1 MPISSSFP
9 SVRRLLSSQGKHLR
23 NRFELFVQ
31 VTRLAG
37 PKASPLLSPYFQIK
51 RKEEGEEKKI
61 EEKKRIESNMR
72 NKFHGY
78 LILSWIRD
86 NSKLEYLVYDGSM
99 SEGTKKGGGKI
110 ENRFRNEGWY
120 FRRVERNAITAGWNH
135 VSVNRVYGTSE
146 RIGEMILG
154 KNEEEIS
161 LLPLSTQNS
170 SQNIFIFR
178 SRKIV
183 KLSLFEIDPILSKII
198 HYLDSPV
205 LLRINLLQTHFYSR
219 STLRSSNRI
228 NDTKIPFLSPL
239 NTP

>member
-1 MPISSSFP
+1 
-9 SVRRLLSSQGKHLR
+9 
-23 NRFELFVQ
+23 
-31 VTRLAG
+31 
-37 PKASPLLSPYFQIK
+37 
-51 RKEEGEEKKI
+51 
-61 EEKKRIESNMR
+61 
-72 NKFHGY
+72 
-78 LILSWIRD
+78 
-86 NSKLEYLVYDGSM
+86 
-99 SEGTKKGGGKI
+99 
-110 ENRFRNEGWY
+110 
-120 FRRVERNAITAGWNH
+120 
-135 VSVNRVYGTSE
+135 
-146 RIGEMILG
+146 MILG

-161 LLPLSTQNS
+161 LLPLSNQNS
-170 SQNIFIFR
+170 SQNISIFIFR

>member
-1 MPISSSFP
+1 MNQIWEINFTAIWFWVESEIIP
-9 SVRRLLSSQGKHLR
+9 SWNIWYMMDRR
-23 NRFELFVQ
+23 
-31 VTRLAG
+31 
-37 PKASPLLSPYFQIK
+37 
-51 RKEEGEEKKI
+51 
-61 EEKKRIESNMR
+61 
-72 NKFHGY
+72 
-78 LILSWIRD
+78 
-86 NSKLEYLVYDGSM
+86 GSM

-110 ENRFRNEGWY
+110 ENRFKNEGWY

-170 SQNIFIFR
+170 SQNILSIFIFR

-198 HYLDSPV
+198 HYLDSSV